1 VRDGKDPTA
10 AHPAAQGIA
19 DRDRIARH
27 DSAEKGEGADAV
39 SLPRCRADVFAVR
52 QRHGDVG
59 DEIGQFRLQV
69 VQQRVVR
76 RRVGG
81 IGGDRMAE
89 ADHEVLEIAE
99 MVIDLSCEDASV
111 AECTI
116 ERLGL
121 LGAGLIPQAG
131 ADQDQERE
139 HGRRHQT
146 QQLRADPR
154 FQHHDCSD
162 RPCLRP
168 PGSMLQV
175 EAGCVP
181 RYGQSVRQGFSARH
195 RFA

>member
-1 VRDGKDPTA
+1 
-10 AHPAAQGIA
+10 
-19 DRDRIARH
+19 
-27 DSAEKGEGADAV
+27 
-39 SLPRCRADVFAVR
+39 
-52 QRHGDVG
+52 
-59 DEIGQFRLQV
+59 
-69 VQQRVVR
+69 
-76 RRVGG
+76 
-81 IGGDRMAE
+81 MAE

-99 MVIDLSCEDASV
+99 MVIDLSREDASV

-139 HGRRHQT
+139 HGRRHQS
-146 QQLRADPR
+146 QQLRADPQR
-154 FQHHDCSD
+154 FRHHDCSD

-181 RYGQSVRQGFSARH
+181 RYGQSVRQGFSAR
-195 RFA
+195 RGFP